1 MTLNLHLCIP
11 FLFAIHLLMMDNNVT
26 KYHQYPSRHSKV
38 MDRTRFAQTDRR
50 TDGQTDGRTD
60 KVIPIYPLNFVR
72 GGGGGNV
79 TSSLTKFVTLNLHL
93 CIPLLFETH
102 LLMMDNNVTR
112 YHQYPSRHSK
122 VMDRTRFAQTD
133 GRKDRQSDSYIPPPP
148 PPELRSWGV
157 LWVN

>member
-1 MTLNLHLCIP
+1 
-11 FLFAIHLLMMDNNVT
+11 MMDNNVT

-38 MDRTRFAQTDRR
+38 MDRTRFAQTDRW
-50 TDGQTDGRTD
+50 TDGRTD
-60 KVIPIYPLNFVR
+60 RQSDSYIPPEFRSWV
-72 GGGGGNV
+72 GGNG

-93 CIPLLFETH
+93 CIPLLFETN

-133 GRKDRQSDSYIPPPP
+133 GRKDRQSDSYIPPLNFVRGGYN
-148 PPELRSWGV
+148 E
-157 LWVN
+157 

>member
-1 MTLNLHLCIP
+1 
-11 FLFAIHLLMMDNNVT
+11 MMDNNVT

-38 MDRTRFAQTDRR
+38 MDRTRFAQTDRW
-50 TDGQTDGRTD
+50 TDGRTD
-60 KVIPIYPLNFVR
+60 RQSDSNISPEFRSWV
-72 GGGGGNV
+72 GGNG

-102 LLMMDNNVTR
+102 LLVMDNNVTR

-133 GRKDRQSDSYIPPPP
+133 GRKDRQSDSYIPPP
-148 PPELRSWGV
+148 ELRSWGV
-157 LWVN
+157 

>member
-1 MTLNLHLCIP
+1 
-11 FLFAIHLLMMDNNVT
+11 MMDNNVT

-50 TDGQTDGRTD
+50 TDGRTDGRMDRRTDGWTDGRTDGQTDGRTD

-72 GGGGGNV
+72 GGGGGNG

-112 YHQYPSRHSK
+112 YHQYPSRHTK
-122 VMDRTRFAQTD
+122 VMDRT
-133 GRKDRQSDSYIPPPP
+133 
-148 PPELRSWGV
+148 
-157 LWVN
+157 